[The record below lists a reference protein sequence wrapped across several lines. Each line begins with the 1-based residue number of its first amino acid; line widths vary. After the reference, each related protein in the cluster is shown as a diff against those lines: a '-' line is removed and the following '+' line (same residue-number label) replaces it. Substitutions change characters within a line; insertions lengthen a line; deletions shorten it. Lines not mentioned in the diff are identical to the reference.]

1 MCLEFPI
8 PISPMCFIVTLTVS
22 YASDDDIVIYVRQKI
37 KQGKKIK
44 QSTICVS
51 CVQKREKKEAE
62 QIKKF

>member
-1 MCLEFPI
+1 
-8 PISPMCFIVTLTVS
+8 MCFIVTLTVS